1 MLRVLLVLVGSGRTL
16 FLACFLGGLALVLWR
31 GPTLVVAGIALIL
44 LR

>member
-16 FLACFLGGLALVLWR
+16 SLACVLDGLALALWR
-31 GPTLVVAGIALIL
+31 GPILVVAGIALIL